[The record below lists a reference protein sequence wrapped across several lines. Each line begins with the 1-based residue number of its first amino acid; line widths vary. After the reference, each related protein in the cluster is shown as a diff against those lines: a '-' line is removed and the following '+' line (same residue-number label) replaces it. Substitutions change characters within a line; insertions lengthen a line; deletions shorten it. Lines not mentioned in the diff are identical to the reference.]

1 VLSSRCYQWQRFH
14 LIGSGSRGSDGC
26 NVNRTY
32 SQDLRLRN
40 VIFFPLAI
48 IYNIQGTPRGC
59 VGQRRQGLADTDC
72 AGLLIL
78 GDLVVNV
85 LVVVSWEPESTQPC
99 SAAGSTVPT
108 FAPSVQSS
116 PMTPKGPR
124 SQKKKRTTP
133 HENEDEDEEEEFA
146 RPAPRD
152 LLALTTT
159 ATPLSPPIPQGSTDI
174 YPGGF
179 LFLVSDTPGQRP
191 SQFRQPVDINKVTLL
206 EPPMSALT
214 TITTIKFD
222 YFLNVEENKVQ
233 CHAYLEGLQPFG
245 VPFTKVETCC
255 FRVPTKVKN
264 EPTRTMSLNVA
275 VVVP

>member
-1 VLSSRCYQWQRFH
+1 LGARINTTLQCRWEYSTHIRTKCSVLTN
-14 LIGSGSRGSDGC
+14 DTK
-26 NVNRTY
+26 RTKI
-32 SQDLRLRN
+32 S
-40 VIFFPLAI
+40 
-48 IYNIQGTPRGC
+48 
-59 VGQRRQGLADTDC
+59 
-72 AGLLIL
+72 
-78 GDLVVNV
+78 
-85 LVVVSWEPESTQPC
+85 
-99 SAAGSTVPT
+99 
-108 FAPSVQSS
+108 
-116 PMTPKGPR
+116 
-124 SQKKKRTTP
+124 KKKRTTP